1 MSKVIY
7 RYNPDTD
14 IYYGNLKVSDS
25 YEPQAGESLLPVPEG
40 LFEPIKHIVDDE
52 GREGWLGTPKEEWEK
67 ANPGTPAKP
76 DPSRQV
82 IMSQQSD
89 ITQLQKMVM
98 GQQSTM
104 TQMQKMVM
112 TQQAEITQ
120 LKKGAN

>member
-1 MSKVIY
+1 MKALYKYDVTT
-7 RYNPDTD
+7 NVFA
-14 IYYGNLKVSDS
+14 GVAMVSDS
-25 YEPQAGESLLPVPEG
+25 YVPQAGETFLKPEDG
-40 LFEPIKHIVDDE
+40 LYEPITHLVDDKGQE
-52 GREGWLGTPKEEWEK
+52 SWIGTSKEEWEK

-120 LKKGAN
+120 LKKGDN